1 MAPEFENRNKKGVE
15 RGPIMN
21 EREGPT
27 VSTQGDQSGGD
38 ENGDVDPAKNELT
51 RLSDAEREAV
61 LKEHGA
67 PEPSDESPEAE
78 SLKRDE
84 RQREEVDAGPKLD
97 KREHNNPPRRGLE
110 S

>member
-1 MAPEFENRNKKGVE
+1 MAPEFENRNRKGVE

-27 VSTQGDQSGGD
+27 VSTQGDQGGSD
-38 ENGDVDPAKNELT
+38 ESGDVDPAKNELP
-51 RLSDAEREAV
+51 RLSDAERDVV

-67 PEPSDESPEAE
+67 PEPPDESSEAE
-78 SLKRDE
+78 SGKDDD
-84 RQREEVDAGPKLD
+84 RQRAEVDATPKLE
-97 KREHNNPPRRGLE
+97 KREHNNPPRKGLE